1 MINKTENKVEK
12 SRITQSCFIEETL
25 DNWSLDKG
33 QYFNVKTLRR
43 VLEVLEDEGFG
54 DYDIRVGYDCNYAYT
69 GIRNDFNISNKT
81 IQFQE

>member
-1 MINKTENKVEK
+1 MVNKTGNKAEK

-25 DNWSLDKG
+25 DNWGLEKG

-43 VLEVLEDEGFG
+43 ALEVLEDEGFG
-54 DYDIRVGYDCNYAYT
+54 DYGIRVGYDCNCAYA
-69 GIRNDFNISNKT
+69 GIRNNFNISNKT